1 MEDDG
6 ECAHCLSR
14 ECHRIHAGEGAQG
27 FEAGGNVT
35 EPAGV
40 QGACAAIVSG
50 VECGEQLAD
59 LFSATLADHQAIRP
73 HAQRLTD
80 QAAQRDAAGA
90 LEIRLPR
97 LESDVVRMP
106 RPQFGDVFDRHD
118 ALPRRDLG
126 QQSGEQRGLLHLV
139 RMTHLSSGGVEMA
152 MSVLER
158 PRTGEIAGV
167 AEQVLVYL
175 RISEDRTG
183 EEAGVERQRDDCL
196 ALCGRLGLDV
206 AAGDVFMD
214 NDTSAYL
221 NKKRPEFEKM
231 LARVRQGP
239 SRVVV
244 WHVDRLYRRPRE
256 LEDLIDLV
264 ESHPIR
270 IEAVMGGAFDLNTHE
285 GRLMARQ
292 LVAMAAYESGH
303 KADRIRRANRQ
314 KAERGDWHGAA
325 KFGYG
330 TGGVLIPE
338 QAAVIREMADRFL
351 AGQSLRSITAWLNEE
366 SGFPAPQA
374 HTGKTLGVWHATTVK
389 SILVSAR
396 ISGQRAYE
404 PARKS
409 GDAPAGRE
417 ILGPGNWEAIITPEE
432 TTRIRAMLSHPDRRV
447 GASSINLL
455 SAIATCG
462 KCGSGLVSGKNRR
475 GPSDA
480 KRRYYRCM
488 PVPGHPE
495 RGGLSVTATG
505 LETVVSEAVS
515 ARLAATTLPA
525 DDGKTGGAVAEA
537 MGRIM
542 AARHRMEDLARD
554 YGTGLLA
561 RSEYHAGRVAAQN
574 AVRDAETTLGTL
586 NRGDALKGLPI
597 GDEAALRH
605 AWYEEWTVGQKR
617 AILNALID
625 TLVVLPDPNCG
636 SRFRPE
642 RVQLTFKA

>member
-1 MEDDG
+1 
-6 ECAHCLSR
+6 
-14 ECHRIHAGEGAQG
+14 
-27 FEAGGNVT
+27 
-35 EPAGV
+35 
-40 QGACAAIVSG
+40 
-50 VECGEQLAD
+50 
-59 LFSATLADHQAIRP
+59 
-73 HAQRLTD
+73 
-80 QAAQRDAAGA
+80 
-90 LEIRLPR
+90 
-97 LESDVVRMP
+97 
-106 RPQFGDVFDRHD
+106 
-118 ALPRRDLG
+118 
-126 QQSGEQRGLLHLV
+126 
-139 RMTHLSSGGVEMA
+139 MTTN
-152 MSVLER
+152 VLER
-158 PRTGEIAGV
+158 PQTNASGGDT
-167 AEQVLVYL
+167 EQVLLYL

-196 ALCGRLGLDV
+196 ALCHRLGLDV
-206 AAGDVFMD
+206 ADGDVFMD

-221 NKKRPEFEKM
+221 NKKRPGFEKM
-231 LARVRQGP
+231 LSRVRQGP

-330 TGGVLIPE
+330 TGGVLISE

-404 PARKS
+404 PARKA

-417 ILGPGNWEAIITPEE
+417 ILGPGNWEAIITPDE

-488 PVPGHPE
+488 PVPGRPE
-495 RGGLSVTATG
+495 RGGLSVSATG
-505 LETVVSEAVS
+505 LEAVVTEAVI

-525 DDGKTGGAVAEA
+525 DEGKTGGVVAEA

-554 YGTGLLA
+554 YGAGLLA

-586 NRGDALKGLPI
+586 NRGDALKGLPV
-597 GDEAALRH
+597 GDEDALRH
-605 AWYEEWTVGQKR
+605 AWHEEWTVGQKR
-617 AILNALID
+617 AILTALID
-625 TLVVLPDPNCG
+625 TLIVRPDPSCG
-636 SRFRPE
+636 PRFRPE

>member
-1 MEDDG
+1 
-6 ECAHCLSR
+6 
-14 ECHRIHAGEGAQG
+14 
-27 FEAGGNVT
+27 
-35 EPAGV
+35 
-40 QGACAAIVSG
+40 
-50 VECGEQLAD
+50 
-59 LFSATLADHQAIRP
+59 
-73 HAQRLTD
+73 
-80 QAAQRDAAGA
+80 
-90 LEIRLPR
+90 
-97 LESDVVRMP
+97 
-106 RPQFGDVFDRHD
+106 
-118 ALPRRDLG
+118 
-126 QQSGEQRGLLHLV
+126 
-139 RMTHLSSGGVEMA
+139 MT

-158 PRTGEIAGV
+158 PRVGEV
-167 AEQVLVYL
+167 AAVADQVLVYL

-206 AAGDVFMD
+206 AAEDVFMD

-404 PARKS
+404 PARKA

-417 ILGPGNWEAIITPEE
+417 ILGPGNWKAIITPEE

-462 KCGSGLVSGKNRR
+462 TCGSGLVSGKNRR

-495 RGGLSVTATG
+495 RGGLSVSASG
-505 LETVVSEAVS
+505 LEAVVTEAVI

-525 DDGKTGGAVAEA
+525 DEGRTGGQVAEA
-537 MGRIM
+537 MKRIM

-554 YGTGLLA
+554 YGSGLLA

-597 GDEAALRH
+597 GDEAALRQ
-605 AWYEEWTVGQKR
+605 AWEEEWTVGQKR
-617 AILNALID
+617 AILSALID
-625 TLVVLPDPNCG
+625 TLVVRPDPKSG

-642 RVQLTFKA
+642 RVHLTFKA

>member
-1 MEDDG
+1 M
-6 ECAHCLSR
+6 LSR
-14 ECHRIHAGEGAQG
+14 
-27 FEAGGNVT
+27 
-35 EPAGV
+35 
-40 QGACAAIVSG
+40 
-50 VECGEQLAD
+50 
-59 LFSATLADHQAIRP
+59 AT
-73 HAQRLTD
+73 T
-80 QAAQRDAAGA
+80 
-90 LEIRLPR
+90 
-97 LESDVVRMP
+97 
-106 RPQFGDVFDRHD
+106 
-118 ALPRRDLG
+118 
-126 QQSGEQRGLLHLV
+126 
-139 RMTHLSSGGVEMA
+139 SS
-152 MSVLER
+152 
-158 PRTGEIAGV
+158 TGTIT
-167 AEQVLVYL
+167 EQVLVYL

-196 ALCGRLGLDV
+196 SLCARLGLDV
-206 AAGDVFMD
+206 AEPDVFMD

-221 NKKRPEFEKM
+221 DKKRPDFARM
-231 LARVRQGP
+231 LARIKLGP

-264 ESHPIR
+264 ETHPIR

-338 QAAVIREMADRFL
+338 QAAVVREMADRFL
-351 AGQSLRSITAWLNEE
+351 AGQSLRSITAWLNDE

-374 HTGKTLGVWHATTVK
+374 KTGKTLGVWHATTVK

-404 PARKS
+404 PTRRR
-409 GDAPAGRE
+409 GDGPNGRE
-417 ILGPGNWEAIITPEE
+417 ILGPGNWPAIITPEE
-432 TTRIRAMLSHPDRRV
+432 TTRIRAMLSNPDRRV

-462 KCGSGLVSGKNRR
+462 KCGSGLVAGKAKH

-480 KRRYYRCM
+480 ERNYYRCM

-495 RGGLSVTATG
+495 RGGLSVSASG
-505 LETVVSEAVS
+505 LEAVVREAVI
-515 ARLAATTLPA
+515 ARLAVTTLPA
-525 DDGKTGGAVAEA
+525 DTPETGGAVAEA

-542 AARHRMEDLARD
+542 AARERMEDLARD
-554 YGTGLLA
+554 YGAGMLT
-561 RSEYHAGRVAAQN
+561 RSEYHAGRVAAQS
-574 AVRDAETTLGTL
+574 AVHDAELALGRV
-586 NRGDALKGLPI
+586 NRGSALKGLPI

-605 AWYEEWTVGQKR
+605 AWEHEWTVPQKR
-617 AILNALID
+617 AILTALID
-625 TLVVLPDPNCG
+625 SLVVQPYANGG